1 MNQDTSEP
9 RNPKSGV
16 DFVSLPAGQ
25 AIGRYTIVS
34 VIGHGGFGITYR
46 ALDTQLGR
54 EVAIKEF
61 LPIALAVRQD
71 GTTVLPRSAQEAADF
86 DSARTRFVDEGR
98 TLASLHDAPAIVRVF
113 DFLEANGTA
122 YLVMQLLSGETLE
135 HRLKRTGP
143 LGPADLDAILW
154 PMLEGLE
161 HVHGAGFLHRD
172 IKPANILLNVAG
184 KPTLIDFGASR
195 AAMAG
200 RTTAMTAIFTPGY
213 AAAEQMTSARQGPWT
228 DIYGLSATLYHAITG
243 KAPPNVFDRMMEDG
257 YEPLGRLQLPGF
269 AHGLL
274 VGLDA
279 GLAVKASDRP
289 QSIAGWR
296 PILGQTIA
304 DGRAVTAPMPR
315 RMAGPTASVPPVA
328 TKQRKSLWAGLAAA
342 ALLVAA
348 GGGYLALTPSVP
360 SAPPAVDEATV
371 KRQAAEEESRRVAED
386 AQAAQQRAE
395 AEAARL
401 KAAAAEEA
409 QRKADAEAAEK
420 KRLDD
425 AAQQKADADA
435 AEKKR
440 TDEVARQ
447 KAEAD
452 ARRKTEDDE
461 RKAAEATEAAL
472 RLGQPDRQKTQVA
485 LTSLGFDTRGADGTF
500 GARSRE
506 MIASWQRSRG
516 HPATGYLTA
525 GQQQALLREA
535 SAAVSKFDDDE
546 RKKADEAKRKADD
559 EAKARAASPSAPA
572 SPPVPPPTPPAAGFN
587 GLYAGS
593 LSSSTPSG
601 GQSALRPLGMELRIA
616 GGQATGEMVNYECGA
631 MPISLT
637 VAPSGAISGNLRLY
651 EGNCSPVSASASGR
665 VSGNTLVLEIRGM
678 IRSARGSLTRRD
690 E

>member
-16 DFVSLPAGQ
+16 DFVALPAGQ

-86 DSARTRFVDEGR
+86 DLARTRFVDEGR

-143 LGPADLDAILW
+143 LAPADLDAILW
-154 PMLEGLE
+154 PLLEGLE
-161 HVHGAGFLHRD
+161 YVHGAGFLHRD
-172 IKPANILLNVAG
+172 IKPANILLNAAG

-213 AAAEQMTSARQGPWT
+213 AAAEQMTAARQGPWT
-228 DIYGLSATLYHAITG
+228 DIYGLSATLYHVITG
-243 KAPPNVFDRMMEDG
+243 KAPPNVFDRMMEDI
-257 YEPLGRLQLPGF
+257 YEPLGRQQLPGF

-304 DGRAVTAPMPR
+304 DGRAITAPMPR
-315 RMAGPTASVPPVA
+315 RMAGPVAAALPVA
-328 TKQRKSLWAGLAAA
+328 TKQRKSLWVGLAAV
-342 ALLVAA
+342 ALVVVA
-348 GGGYLALTPSVP
+348 GGSYLALTPS
-360 SAPPAVDEATV
+360 APPAVNGTAA
-371 KRQAAEEESRRVAED
+371 KQQAAEEESRRVAQD
-386 AQAAQQRAE
+386 ARAAQQRAE

-401 KAAAAEEA
+401 KAEEM
-409 QRKADAEAAEK
+409 QRKADAEASDK

-425 AAQQKADADA
+425 EARQKADADA
-435 AEKKR
+435 AERKR
-440 TDEVARQ
+440 TEDAARQ

-452 ARRKTEDDE
+452 AQRKTEGDE
-461 RKAAEATEAAL
+461 RKVAEATEAAL
-472 RLGQPDRQKTQVA
+472 RLGQPDRQKIQVA
-485 LTSLGFDTRGADGTF
+485 LTSLGFDTRGTDGMF

-506 MIASWQRSRG
+506 TIAAWQRSRG

-525 GQQQALLREA
+525 AQQQALLHEA

-559 EAKARAASPSAPA
+559 EAKAGAASPSAPA
-572 SPPVPPPTPPAAGFN
+572 SPPVPPPTQPAASFN
-587 GLYAGS
+587 GLYVGS

-601 GQSALRPLGMELRIA
+601 GQSALRPLAMELRIA
-616 GGQATGEMVNYECGA
+616 GGQVTGEMVNYECGA
-631 MPISLT
+631 VPISLA
-637 VAPSGAISGNLRLY
+637 VAPSGAISGNLRMY
-651 EGNCSPVSASASGR
+651 EGNCSPVSASVNGR
-665 VSGNTLVLEIRGM
+665 VSGNSLTLEFRG
-678 IRSARGSLTRRD
+678 IARSARGSLTRRD

>member
-16 DFVSLPAGQ
+16 DFVALPAGQ

-61 LPIALAVRQD
+61 LPITLAVRQD

-86 DSARTRFVDEGR
+86 DLARTRF
-98 TLASLHDAPAIVRVF
+98 IVRVF

-143 LGPADLDAILW
+143 LGPAELDAILW
-154 PMLEGLE
+154 PLLEGLE

-172 IKPANILLNVAG
+172 IKPANILLNAAG

-243 KAPPNVFDRMMEDG
+243 MAPPNVFDRMMDDV

-315 RMAGPTASVPPVA
+315 SMAGPAAATPSVA
-328 TKQRKSLWAGLAAA
+328 TKQRKSLWAGIAAA
-342 ALLVAA
+342 ALVAVAA
-348 GGGYLALTPSVP
+348 GGYLALTPST
-360 SAPPAVDEATV
+360 PPAVDEA
-371 KRQAAEEESRRVAED
+371 
-386 AQAAQQRAE
+386 
-395 AEAARL
+395 
-401 KAAAAEEA
+401 
-409 QRKADAEAAEK
+409 
-420 KRLDD
+420 
-425 AAQQKADADA
+425 
-435 AEKKR
+435 
-440 TDEVARQ
+440 
-447 KAEAD
+447 
-452 ARRKTEDDE
+452 
-461 RKAAEATEAAL
+461 AL
-472 RLGQPDRQKTQVA
+472 
-485 LTSLGFDTRGADGTF
+485 
-500 GARSRE
+500 
-506 MIASWQRSRG
+506 
-516 HPATGYLTA
+516 
-525 GQQQALLREA
+525 
-535 SAAVSKFDDDE
+535 
-546 RKKADEAKRKADD
+546 
-559 EAKARAASPSAPA
+559 
-572 SPPVPPPTPPAAGFN
+572 
-587 GLYAGS
+587 
-593 LSSSTPSG
+593 
-601 GQSALRPLGMELRIA
+601 
-616 GGQATGEMVNYECGA
+616 
-631 MPISLT
+631 
-637 VAPSGAISGNLRLY
+637 
-651 EGNCSPVSASASGR
+651 
-665 VSGNTLVLEIRGM
+665 
-678 IRSARGSLTRRD
+678 
-690 E
+690 

>member
-16 DFVSLPAGQ
+16 DFVALPAGQ

-86 DSARTRFVDEGR
+86 GLARTRFVEEGR

-154 PMLEGLE
+154 PLLEGLE

-172 IKPANILLNVAG
+172 IKPANILLNAAG

-213 AAAEQMTSARQGPWT
+213 AASEQMTSARQGPWT
-228 DIYGLSATLYHAITG
+228 DIYGLSATLYHAIAG
-243 KAPPNVFDRMMEDG
+243 KAPSNVFDRMMEDDG
-257 YEPLGRLQLPGF
+257 YEPLGRLQPPGF

-304 DGRAVTAPMPR
+304 DGRAVTSPMPR
-315 RMAGPTASVPPVA
+315 STAGPAAAAPPVA
-328 TKQRKSLWAGLAAA
+328 TKQRKSLWIGLAAA
-342 ALLVAA
+342 VLVVAA
-348 GGGYLALTPSVP
+348 GGSYLGLTP
-360 SAPPAVDEATV
+360 SAPPAVDEAAV
-371 KRQAAEEESRRVAED
+371 KRPAAEEEARRVAQD
-386 AQAAQQRAE
+386 ALAAQQRAD

-401 KAAAAEEA
+401 KAAATEEA
-409 QRKADAEAAEK
+409 QRKADAEAADK

-425 AAQQKADADA
+425 EARLKAEADA

-440 TDEVARQ
+440 TEDAARQ

-452 ARRKTEDDE
+452 ALRRTEGDE

-472 RLGQPDRQKTQVA
+472 RLGQPERQKIQVA
-485 LTSLGFDTRGADGTF
+485 LTSLGFDTRGADGTL
-500 GARSRE
+500 GARTRE

-516 HPATGYLTA
+516 HPPTGYLTA
-525 GQQQALLREA
+525 AQQRALLSEA
-535 SAAVSKFDDDE
+535 APAISKFDEDE
-546 RKKADEAKRKADD
+546 KRKVE
-559 EAKARAASPSAPA
+559 EARRKAEEETKARATPPPAPVVPTAPSAA
-572 SPPVPPPTPPAAGFN
+572 AAGFD

-601 GQSALRPLGMELRIA
+601 GQSALRPLGMELRVA
-616 GGQATGEMVNYECGA
+616 GGQVTGEMVNFECGA
-631 MPISLT
+631 VPISLA
-637 VAPSGAISGNLRLY
+637 VAPSGAISGTLRMY
-651 EGNCSPVSASASGR
+651 EGNCSPISASASGR